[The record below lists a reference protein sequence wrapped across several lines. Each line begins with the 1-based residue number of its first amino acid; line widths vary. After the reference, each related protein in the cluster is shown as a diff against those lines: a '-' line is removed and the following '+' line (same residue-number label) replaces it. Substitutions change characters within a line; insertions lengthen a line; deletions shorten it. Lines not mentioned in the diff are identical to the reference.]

1 MAAKKKDTKADAKPK
16 KAPSSKKKARKMTA
30 AKHSSAADD
39 FRLKTVDQ
47 LGDELVEL
55 KKESFNLR
63 FQRANGQLEKT
74 NRVRQVRRTIA
85 RIETV
90 LTEQRRKAAAAA

>member
-1 MAAKKKDTKADAKPK
+1 MAAKKKPAAKAK
-16 KAPSSKKKARKMTA
+16 KTKMTA

-39 FRLKTVDQ
+39 FRMKTKDQ
-47 LGDELVEL
+47 LGDELVKL

-74 NRVRQVRRTIA
+74 NRVREVRRTIA
-85 RIETV
+85 RIETI
-90 LTEQRRKAAAAA
+90 LTEQRRKAAAAG